1 MARDLTIR
9 LLSRPKV
16 SKDSQLG
23 FQTLARKYVVQGPR
37 ACNAGILDANN
48 PLFIPVGTTDEEFTD
63 HMLVNQQLEPAQSM
77 EKAYLV
83 RTFAKLRKRWV
94 SESVSETADLIK
106 LTRTFV
112 VLRAQVSIYG
122 YSASAWAKHPSN
134 QAVSLGAKNTD
145 EDPWDYAP
153 EPVLNG
159 SPGNLGSYDDSAAS
173 QHGLPNEPWV
183 SVGGSSQSLSD
194 YLGGNSGSA
203 NMGVWVRGTAQVN
216 FSSPGVDIW
225 SVTWVT
231 HASPY
236 WTFGTTGKGSGKSQ
250 VFTLVDFDHLGLKLT
265 QIGGGGGGG
274 SAPLQAKTYNT
285 FYVGETLP
293 VHLAQISGGTS
304 VGSSSSPSVNLD
316 FHIRIWQGRTIS
328 FKQYLRNAVWT
339 INTTEHLSFPTL
351 DGNSV
356 DVGEKDPYILK
367 FEKTPFIWDE
377 NGQTYMDINSGG
389 LPMYQGS
396 ELAHIGGQITWSGT
410 QMSLNGAGATVLNAV
425 STKIAPMF
433 RKGKTRIWKVQITYV
448 G

>member
-48 PLFIPVGTTDEEFTD
+48 PLFLPVGTTDEEFTD

-83 RTFAKLRKRWV
+83 RTFAKLRERWV

-122 YSASAWAKHPSN
+122 YSASAWAKHPSY
-134 QAVSLGAKNTD
+134 AAAKDTE

-159 SPGNLGSYDDSAAS
+159 APGNISYTDSSAS

-304 VGSSSSPSVNLD
+304 VGASSSPSVSLD

-356 DVGEKDPYILK
+356 DVGEKDPYIMK
-367 FEKTPFIWDE
+367 FEKPPFIWDE
-377 NGQTYMDINSGG
+377 NGQTYMDASGAG

-425 STKIAPMF
+425 ATKIAPMF